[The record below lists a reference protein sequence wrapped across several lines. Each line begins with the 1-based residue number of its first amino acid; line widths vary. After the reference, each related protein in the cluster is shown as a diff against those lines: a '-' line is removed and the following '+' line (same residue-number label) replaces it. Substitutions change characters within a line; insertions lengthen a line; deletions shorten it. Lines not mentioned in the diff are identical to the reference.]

1 MIIQIQAIIQR
12 KRRKQRSFNSK
23 LLIAD
28 KIMIS
33 IIPTYNTKFR
43 TFGWVQDPSNLR
55 SLCDVVAVFDKNS
68 NKHKELINNI
78 IPKLVEQRDGRDD
91 FVKY

>member
-1 MIIQIQAIIQR
+1 M
-12 KRRKQRSFNSK
+12 
-23 LLIAD
+23 
-28 KIMIS
+28 
-33 IIPTYNTKFR
+33 
-43 TFGWVQDPSNLR
+43 
-55 SLCDVVAVFDKNS
+55 VAVFDKNS